1 MNPGDLI
8 FGLNHIGLFEPDV
21 EAAADFYRQM
31 FGFETRS
38 VNLDASGKPHIIF
51 LEQRGLVLELLQIDE
66 DPSEWM
72 KAAQATPN
80 HVALCCSDTKK
91 MVALLKAR
99 GRDLRDG
106 MRQARHKLRPGGLRY
121 RHHIPARPRRRADRD
136 LPGDPRDV
144 DAPGQELAS
153 G

>member
-51 LEQRGLVLELLQIDE
+51 LEQRGLVLELLQIDQ

-72 KAAQATPN
+72 QAAQATPN

-91 MVALLKAR
+91 MVALLKAKGVTFETECDKR
-99 GRDLRDG
+99 VTNFGREGFDIDIIFLHG
-106 MRQARHKLRPGGLRY
+106 PGGER
-121 RHHIPARPRRRADRD
+121 IEIF
-136 LPGDPRDV
+136 
-144 DAPGQELAS
+144 QEIHGA
-153 G
+153 